1 MTAAVGCQAANPA
14 RRIVVGVLARHPV
27 PGNRGPRG
35 SDRRLICPGRLLLV
49 ALLALPLLLLVPAP
63 ADATP
68 VVDACPHVPLVHVAC
83 KAVTG
88 AVEGGASGGPAGAV
102 TGATG
107 AVVGSL
113 GSGWVKN
120 ITDGATW
127 ILKKAHDGI
136 MSTTNVNLSNPWFVQ
151 HYLVMA
157 SECVVIVLLLLLLST
172 IGSVVRVNGRELARS
187 WALLP
192 IVFFSTVSATYFVQC
207 LVALFDWM
215 SAGTG
220 KTIGADFARFIHDTQ
235 ATFSAAG
242 SATGLPVIWAGIA
255 AVVLL
260 FGGFL
265 VWIDR
270 LLRAEAIYIVSY
282 FLPFILALL
291 LWEPVRKWVRRSIE
305 ILVVVIASW
314 FVTVSII
321 SLGLSALAH
330 SPTAIAGGT
339 LATLF
344 IGAAMMILAV
354 FMPLALIKSLGFMEA
369 QVQGAMAHRRD
380 LKQASGAQRAGE
392 QSRQFVQSVVHKSTA
407 SGGAGKAAAI
417 TKTVGGAATG
427 GTATVISLA
436 AEKAAKATR
445 DRAAGQPDTIH
456 DTTKTRAGKDHK

>member
-1 MTAAVGCQAANPA
+1 MS
-14 RRIVVGVLARHPV
+14 
-27 PGNRGPRG
+27 PR
-35 SDRRLICPGRLLLV
+35 LVRLLLMP
-49 ALLALPLLLLVPAP
+49 LLALLLLMLAPAR

-88 AVEGGASGGPAGAV
+88 AVEGSASGGPAGAV

-113 GSGWVKN
+113 GGGWVKN

-136 MSTTNVNLSNPWFVQ
+136 TSTTNVDLSNPWFVQ

-157 SECVVIVLLLLLLST
+157 GECVVIVLLLLLLST

-192 IVFFSTVSATYFVQC
+192 IVFFGMVSATYFVQC

-220 KTIGADFARFIHDTQ
+220 KTIGADFARFIEDTE

-270 LLRAEAIYIVSY
+270 LLRAEAIYVVSY

-321 SLGLSALAH
+321 SLGLAALAH

-392 QSRQFVQSVVHKSTA
+392 QSRQFVQSVVHKTTA
-407 SGGAGKAAAI
+407 AGGGKTAAI

-436 AEKAAKATR
+436 AEKAAKSTR
-445 DRAAGQPDTIH
+445 DRAASQPDTIH
-456 DTTKTRAGKDHK
+456 NAAKTKTGKDHK